1 MSRTNLAWLL
11 VILGGIVEVC
21 WVAGLKHADSLFLYT
36 LTILGVMFSFS
47 AMIMACKSIE
57 VSVAYSVF
65 VGIGAGGVVLGEMM
79 FFNEPVSMI
88 KISLIALLM
97 VGVVG
102 LKFTSNEQDEKTV
115 KTLSKDL
122 GIDEIEEDLNELGG
136 GKI

>member
-21 WVAGLKHADSLFLYT
+21 WVAGLKYADSLFLYT